1 MTNTAQNLIS
11 ITPYQS
17 YKARVD
23 ATTTALKDAVI
34 AHVKAVMELKNSG
47 TWRES
52 GESNWPSYC
61 ATYLPF
67 AAKTYSSYSAELPLA
82 LAIIEATV
90 NTALSPNDSRK
101 IREKFAEIV
110 DPEDR
115 RLIPEVWSVCYA
127 YDDSAI
133 VPNANV
139 IKAAYEVIKQERDN
153 RSVSINGESFDIKAM
168 AQKVAVKEAVL
179 ENIQAHSQASQKWT
193 TEVSSFEMQ
202 KAIAALL
209 PQGMKAPAIGSMVTL
224 LWKKEAE

>member
-1 MTNTAQNLIS
+1 MNAQNLIAFPS
-11 ITPYQS
+11 EYTRR
-17 YKARVD
+17 KALVD
-23 ATTTALKDAVI
+23 ATTATLKEAVI
-34 AHVKAVMELKNSG
+34 AHVKAVMELKASN
-47 TWRES
+47 TWKDYADTWS
-52 GESNWPSYC
+52 AYC
-61 ATYLPF
+61 ATYLPYP
-67 AAKTYSSYSAELPLA
+67 AKTYSSYSAELPLA

-101 IREKFAEIV
+101 IREKFTEIV

-115 RLIPEVWSVCYA
+115 RLIPEIWSVCHA

-168 AQKVAVKEAVL
+168 AQKVAVREAVL

-202 KAIAALL
+202 KAIQALL
-209 PQGMKAPAIGSMVTL
+209 PSGMKAPAIGSTVTL
-224 LWKKEAE
+224 LWRKEAE